1 MNEFTRV
8 FNELGMTKTE
18 LTTLLNA
25 PRNTIF
31 NYLNGSVTNMPAS
44 AVTLITL
51 LAFIKQHHPRAFEE
65 WGKLRVTIRIRRK
78 EMVIRY
84 RYLTSSAMKCF
95 CRGLF
100 DMANCVV
107 SSNNET
113 ELISI
118 TA

>member
-1 MNEFTRV
+1 MNEFTRI
-8 FNELGMTKTE
+8 FNELGITKTE

-65 WGKLRVTIRIRRK
+65 WGEIA
-78 EMVIRY
+78 RY
-84 RYLTSSAMKCF
+84 NKNQEKRDGNTLS
-95 CRGLF
+95 LF
-100 DMANCVV
+100 DIISDEVLLQGIV
-107 SSNNET
+107 RHG
-113 ELISI
+113 ELRGFIK
-118 TA
+118 

>member
-1 MNEFTRV
+1 VNEFTRV

-65 WGKLRVTIRIRRK
+65 WGEIA
-78 EMVIRY
+78 RY
-84 RYLTSSAMKCF
+84 NKNQEKRDGNTLS
-95 CRGLF
+95 LF
-100 DMANCVV
+100 DIISDEVLFQGIV
-107 SSNNET
+107 RHG
-113 ELISI
+113 ELRGFIK
-118 TA
+118 